1 MAGAG
6 TGGGRLPG
14 RTRDPLH
21 RAPTVP
27 TLGGAE
33 PRRALMTYW
42 ALGSRGLVGV
52 ESLTGLGE
60 VPQRAYFIFAPIKIR
75 DSHGGPGRALALY

>member
-1 MAGAG
+1 
-6 TGGGRLPG
+6 
-14 RTRDPLH
+14 
-21 RAPTVP
+21 
-27 TLGGAE
+27 
-33 PRRALMTYW
+33 MTYW

-52 ESLTGLGE
+52 ESLIGLGE

>member
-1 MAGAG
+1 MG
-6 TGGGRLPG
+6 TDG
-14 RTRDPLH
+14 
-21 RAPTVP
+21 P

-52 ESLTGLGE
+52 ESLIGLGE

-75 DSHGGPGRALALY
+75 DSHGGPGRALALH